1 MIGHPAGLR
10 RLDSII
16 WAIVALLAGIILIAP
31 FVANFRLVGPSFLAA
46 GFGVA
51 LCLTG
56 YWLYETKRPD
66 PRLASAVGGT
76 AQIVAFAAVGAP
88 VSYIA
93 ASFDLPLRDAWFDA
107 ADRALGLDWLALLGW
122 MDTHATLHPVFSM
135 IYSSLIPQTVA
146 VVLAL
151 ALAGRLVWLRIFIL
165 AFIISAIVTIIVAAL
180 VPAEGVWGF
189 HKLSAAD
196 YPNIVPATREIH
208 LPVFHGLRDGSYRQ
222 LVATGAQGII
232 TFPSLHSALA
242 LTITVALWPVPVLRW
257 VGLAINA
264 LMLVSI
270 PVDGGHYFIDIFVGL
285 GIAWASVIAARRIAR
300 IAHQPRLQIAGGE
313 IGLAASR

>member
-1 MIGHPAGLR
+1 
-10 RLDSII
+10 
-16 WAIVALLAGIILIAP
+16 
-31 FVANFRLVGPSFLAA
+31 
-46 GFGVA
+46 
-51 LCLTG
+51 
-56 YWLYETKRPD
+56 
-66 PRLASAVGGT
+66 
-76 AQIVAFAAVGAP
+76 

-93 ASFDLPLRDAWFDA
+93 ASLNLPLRDAWFDA
-107 ADRALGLDWLALLGW
+107 ADRALGFDWVALLGW
-122 MDTHATLHPVFSM
+122 MDAHATLHPVFSM

-165 AFIISAIVTIIVAAL
+165 AFIISAIVTIIIAAIL
-180 VPAEGVWGF
+180 PAEGVWGF

-208 LPVFHGLRDGSYRQ
+208 LPVFHGLRDGSYRD

-242 LTITVALWPVPVLRW
+242 FIITVALWPVPVLRW
-257 VGLAINA
+257 VGLAING

-270 PVDGGHYFIDIFVGL
+270 PVDGGHYFIDIFAGL
-285 GIAWASVIAARRIAR
+285 AIAWASVIAARRVAK
-300 IAHQPRLQIAGGE
+300 IAHQPRLQTAGGE